1 MLINWLI
8 LSLLA
13 YFINASASV
22 IDKVLISKEIPHPF
36 SYTFFVGFISVT
48 AVIFAPFGF
57 FIPPLSI
64 LVIALFSGA
73 VFLLALFLFFT
84 ALHKSEA
91 SRVLITTGG
100 LTPVFTFLL
109 SILFLK
115 ETLNPW
121 QLAAFF
127 LLILGGVL
135 INLNRESFKHRV
147 KFLKTTISA
156 SFFFALSFVLT
167 KFVFLHQPFFNG
179 FVWIRLGSFLVA
191 ISFLISKDLRRKIFQ
206 IGKKT
211 KEKISLIFIGNKSLA
226 GLSFV
231 LLNLAIS
238 KGNVALVNALQ
249 GIQYVFVF
257 IFTLFLS
264 LNFPQLLKEKIN
276 SRLLVQKILAI
287 CLIVFG
293 FSILW
298 FH

>member
-1 MLINWLI
+1 MLINWLT
-8 LSLLA
+8 LSLSV
-13 YFINASASV
+13 YFINALASI

-36 SYTFFVGFISVT
+36 SYTFFVGFLSVT
-48 AVIFAPFGF
+48 VVIFAPFGF

-73 VFLLALFLFFT
+73 VFLLALFLLFT
-84 ALHKSEA
+84 ALYKSEA

-100 LTPVFTFLL
+100 LTPVFIFLL

-115 ETLNPW
+115 ERLNSW

-135 INLNRESFKHRV
+135 INLSRESFKYRV
-147 KFLKTTISA
+147 KFLKITVSA

-179 FVWIRLGSFLVA
+179 FIWIRLGSFLVA

-226 GLSFV
+226 GLSFI

-276 SRLLVQKILAI
+276 SRLLVQKIFAI
-287 CLIVFG
+287 GLIIFG
-293 FSILW
+293 ILLLC